1 MYGNN
6 KISVIRYVKRLPKTN
21 WNPCFE
27 GWKEERV
34 RSAIKHGD
42 LAHTVME
49 RDTRGTYVN
58 PPRRGAVWE
67 PNNYRHLWKC
77 CLNMQIP
84 SPIPFFTA
92 T

>member
-42 LAHTVME
+42 LAY
-49 RDTRGTYVN
+49 RDGTRH
-58 PPRRGAVWE
+58 PRNLCKSAQKGCSMGA
-67 PNNYRHLWKC
+67 K
-77 CLNMQIP
+77 
-84 SPIPFFTA
+84 
-92 T
+92 